1 MPAISASSTID
12 TAISKLKVAADSCGY
27 GLTDRRLKPLRI
39 AMEQYPL
46 CLSAFPDIMEM
57 QNKVLGNDSKQK
69 YMRVV
74 MQLCESV
81 SDDAQPSNILCA
93 EVVRKACETRSGSLD
108 STAKIASSVIHILA
122 NALRGDECE
131 LTEDETRRTNALI
144 SLQRDALAKKQE
156 DKQRAPLLTTW
167 RNRLVQAKL
176 HADCD
181 KSIVD
186 LLENDE
192 HDELKYLDYGGLTT
206 WVGILLRTYLV
217 PARSNMFNKVIW
229 GTDKGENAEGCIHLR
244 DDETILIQ
252 LGRPSGGNTKN
263 GNEVTIDTRDV
274 RFKNL
279 EDLGMTD
286 CKLVY
291 KALKCLQTRC
301 ELLEGDA
308 YIFSNDAECMSPCN
322 SKVLGGFFTHVTGGD
337 PALYRRSFEQAAQ
350 DYLRDDSIAFTD
362 DNDALVHELCQHSA
376 VASKE
381 NYCAMGDDTQLPDS
395 LWLEE
400 YGTTEDSE
408 QEDSDEENNETPEDP
423 GNPENNEEN
432 NEENSPDDRRSPS
445 PTPVQSPRARRRPRS
460 PTPDRAVH
468 PDYTRV
474 LGTVMDAILDGDA
487 TEQDYAR
494 AASAAFLIPMLGQQD
509 RLHGADLSFVQT
521 AIDASRA
528 AKRARTE

>member
-1 MPAISASSTID
+1 MSATATSSALD
-12 TAISKLKVAADSCGY
+12 TAVSKLKAAANSCGY

-39 AMEQYPL
+39 AMEQHTL
-46 CLSAFPDIMEM
+46 CLSAFPVIMELP
-57 QNKVLGNDSKQK
+57 NKVLGNDSKQK

-74 MQLCESV
+74 MQLCESAP
-81 SDDAQPSNILCA
+81 DDAQPSGILCA
-93 EVVRKACETRSGSLD
+93 EVVRKVCETRPGSLD
-108 STAKIASSVIHILA
+108 STGKIASSVIRILA
-122 NALRGDECE
+122 NALCGDDCK

-144 SLQRDALAKKQE
+144 SLQRDALAKKQD
-156 DKQRAPLLTTW
+156 DKERAPLLATW
-167 RNRLVQAKL
+167 RNRLAQAKL

-192 HDELKYLDYGGLTT
+192 HGELQHLAYADLTM
-206 WVGILLRTYLV
+206 WVGVLLRTYLV

-244 DDETILIQ
+244 EDETILIQ
-252 LGRPSGGNTKN
+252 LGRPSGGDTKN
-263 GNEVTIDTRDV
+263 GKEVSIDTRDE
-274 RFKNL
+274 RFANL
-279 EDLGMTD
+279 EALGMTD

-301 ELLEGDA
+301 ELMEGDA
-308 YIFSNDAECMSPCN
+308 YIFSNDAECLSPCTA
-322 SKVLGGFFTHVTGGD
+322 KVLGGFFTHVMGGD

-350 DYLRDDSIAFTD
+350 DYLRDDSITFTD

-381 NYCAMGDDTQLPDS
+381 NYCATGEEMELPDS

-400 YGTTEDSE
+400 NGTIEDSSDE
-408 QEDSDEENNETPEDP
+408 EDSDDEDP
-423 GNPENNEEN
+423 DSPEHNEEN
-432 NEENSPDDRRSPS
+432 NEQNSPDDRRSRS
-445 PTPVQSPRARRRPRS
+445 PTPAQSPRARRRSRS
-460 PTPDRAVH
+460 PTPEADRH
-468 PDYTRV
+468 PDYIRV
-474 LGTVMDAILDGDA
+474 LGAAKDAILTGDA

-494 AASAAFLIPMLGQQD
+494 AASATILIPMHGQQD
-509 RLHGADLSFVQT
+509 RLRGADLSFVQT

-528 AKRARTE
+528 AKRPRTGE